1 MDQVIGLKLKFDST
15 KADEVV
21 EYLHKNAEYKG
32 NEIPV
37 SILSYS
43 KWLNLTSYSD
53 QTNLL
58 QMQYGNHII
67 HFYS

>member
-43 KWLNLTSYSD
+43 K
-53 QTNLL
+53 
-58 QMQYGNHII
+58 
-67 HFYS
+67 